1 MILYNLL
8 SCIQTRRLTRRFGT
22 PHGPKRLRFLLPNTA
37 GKVVRHAREPLLRC
51 TKKITKALGEPD
63 ASPVLLER
71 PRVDGI
77 GGGAISSAPNRKF
90 KSVAILPLWLR
101 RHTSLKNLKLHVG
114 SIDSK
119 PSLDSI

>member
-1 MILYNLL
+1 MPVSRSRVAL
-8 SCIQTRRLTRRFGT
+8 RRS
-22 PHGPKRLRFLLPNTA
+22 PKPS
-37 GKVVRHAREPLLRC
+37 GK
-51 TKKITKALGEPD
+51 PD
-63 ASPVLLER
+63 ANPVFLER
-71 PRVDGI
+71 PRVHGI
-77 GGGAISSAPNRKF
+77 GGGAISSAPNHKF